1 MRAIWKG
8 SISFGL
14 VNIPI
19 ALYPATRKEE
29 LSFRLLRRS
38 DLSPVNYKRV
48 AEKDGKEVPWDEIV
62 KGYEYEKGKYVVL
75 KNEDFQRVDLE
86 ATQTVDIQDFV
97 DQEEIDP
104 IFFYKPYYLEPQKG
118 GDKAYVLLRDAL
130 AESKKVGIAKV
141 VIKTRQYLAGVKA
154 EDGVL
159 VLELMHFAEE
169 LADSDKLHV
178 PKKIEPGKREINMA
192 KALIDSMSS
201 KWDPE
206 KYRDDYRE
214 ALMEVIEE
222 KVEAGG
228 KEIEAKPKPK
238 RQPTKVIDLVSVLQK
253 SLEQTGAKTR
263 STTPKIDNSM
273 KKIFLATIAF
283 IFMASLIKAEPL
295 SPAEV
300 KNLLARIR
308 QERAAAPQVQADFQE
323 EKTMR
328 LMNKP
333 IVSSG
338 KVSFQMPNKF
348 RREVKG
354 SSPSVTVSDG
364 QQLWIYY
371 PNFKSAERYSL
382 GKRSPLD
389 SVIAAINTALNL
401 ENVEGSFHIAAT
413 KIDPPKAGYELDLTP
428 RSPSMKRMFQKLKVQ
443 INDDLLLQHTEML
456 QPNGDRVVTVYSNQ
470 TRVPI
475 PASTFEF
482 TPPARTEV
490 SSPLGR

>member
-104 IFFYKPYYLEPQKG
+104 MFFYKPYYLEPQKG

-178 PKKIEPGKREINMA
+178 PKKIEPEKREINMA

-238 RQPTKVIDLVSVLQK
+238 RQPTKVIDLVSVLQR
-253 SLEQTGAKTR
+253 SLEQTGAKKKTTAR
-263 STTPKIDNSM
+263 SRG
-273 KKIFLATIAF
+273 KKAHPAK
-283 IFMASLIKAEPL
+283 KA
-295 SPAEV
+295 A
-300 KNLLARIR
+300 
-308 QERAAAPQVQADFQE
+308 
-323 EKTMR
+323 
-328 LMNKP
+328 
-333 IVSSG
+333 
-338 KVSFQMPNKF
+338 
-348 RREVKG
+348 
-354 SSPSVTVSDG
+354 
-364 QQLWIYY
+364 
-371 PNFKSAERYSL
+371 
-382 GKRSPLD
+382 
-389 SVIAAINTALNL
+389 
-401 ENVEGSFHIAAT
+401 
-413 KIDPPKAGYELDLTP
+413 
-428 RSPSMKRMFQKLKVQ
+428 
-443 INDDLLLQHTEML
+443 
-456 QPNGDRVVTVYSNQ
+456 
-470 TRVPI
+470 
-475 PASTFEF
+475 
-482 TPPARTEV
+482 
-490 SSPLGR
+490 